1 MLKFT
6 RIIKFI
12 SWYVLK
18 LIHIT
23 LLLPWS
29 NWHLFISAKAKESFS
44 YRTKDEWNFLI
55 VLVKKIDIS
64 VASQKRGKLCHLISI
79 QSTHFVQK
87 QENVRVLINFRFCD
101 TTVLLRWSL
110 LYMAAVG
117 FSFPTM
123 DTRCSLIFAD
133 QRLLPIISFMR
144 RFSLMC
150 LRWYIS

>member
-1 MLKFT
+1 M
-6 RIIKFI
+6 
-12 SWYVLK
+12 
-18 LIHIT
+18 
-23 LLLPWS
+23 
-29 NWHLFISAKAKESFS
+29 
-44 YRTKDEWNFLI
+44 LI
-55 VLVKKIDIS
+55 VLVKKDFS
-64 VASQKRGKLCHLISI
+64 GVTKEKGKICHLISI

-87 QENVRVLINFRFCD
+87 LETFRVLINLRFCD

-150 LRWYIS
+150 LR